1 MSNLGESLALSLAQ
15 PSSRAVPLRPDR
27 GIISVIEGGASEAT
41 GGQGRLELLLT
52 PNLDDAVALTPRN
65 YQTALSLLECAAK
78 ALEVLYDRRDQLEAT
93 LDAVSV
99 RAEGAVVAAQA
110 KVQDWQR
117 LAAGLKNDA
126 QELDRRLAA
135 MQQRAEL
142 AEAQLEVERTRAD
155 MAERQAAEAV
165 GLSQG
170 LHSKIVSA
178 FGRGSSAH
186 KALLLAAEQDPTG

>member
-1 MSNLGESLALSLAQ
+1 MSLAQ
-15 PSSRAVPLRPDR
+15 PASRATPLRPDR
-27 GIISVIEGGASEAT
+27 GIISIIEGGASEST
-41 GGQGRLELLLT
+41 GGQGRLELLPT
-52 PNLDDAVALTPRN
+52 PNIDDATALTPRN
-65 YQTALSLLECAAK
+65 YQNALSLLECAAK

-99 RAEGAVVAAQA
+99 QAEGAVVAAQA

-117 LAAGLKNDA
+117 LAAGLKSDT
-126 QELDRRLAA
+126 QDLERRLAA

-142 AEAQLEVERTRAD
+142 AEAQLEAERARAD
-155 MAERQAAEAV
+155 AAERQASEAL

-170 LHSKIVSA
+170 LHSKIITA

-186 KALLLAAEQDPTG
+186 KALLLAAEQDSTS